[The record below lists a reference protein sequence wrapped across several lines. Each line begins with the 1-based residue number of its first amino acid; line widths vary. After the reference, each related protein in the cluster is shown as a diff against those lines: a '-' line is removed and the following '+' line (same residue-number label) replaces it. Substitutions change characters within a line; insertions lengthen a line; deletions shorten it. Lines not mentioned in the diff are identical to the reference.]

1 MNTQITSLS
10 IPHWKFHAFA
20 WAIQINTE
28 GEEERKFASV
38 SIMTESVGDK
48 LTIGL
53 ACYVFYSKPKYRTF
67 EELRSSMTNLKS
79 SCIIM
84 LQR

>member
-10 IPHWKFHAFA
+10 IPQWKFRAFA

-28 GEEERKFASV
+28 GEGVKKFASV

-48 LTIGL
+48 PTIGI
-53 ACYVFYSKPKYRTF
+53 ACYVFYSKPKYSWGAPLWST
-67 EELRSSMTNLKS
+67 
-79 SCIIM
+79 
-84 LQR
+84 

>member
-28 GEEERKFASV
+28 GEGEKKFASV

-53 ACYVFYSKPKYRTF
+53 ACYVFYSKPKYF
-67 EELRSSMTNLKS
+67 WGAPILYDKLKKF
-79 SCIIM
+79 M
-84 LQR
+84 YNYELQR

>member
-10 IPHWKFHAFA
+10 IPQWKFRAFA

-28 GEEERKFASV
+28 GEGVKKFASV

-48 LTIGL
+48 
-53 ACYVFYSKPKYRTF
+53 PKNYWDS
-67 EELRSSMTNLKS
+67 LL
-79 SCIIM
+79 CV
-84 LQR
+84 L